1 MSPLDLYRAVKQWG
15 PFAAKTAY
23 YGSLSCALGP
33 FTKDHR
39 ASLWAMQRWCKSSV
53 HGLHIEVDVDGL
65 ENVPQDSAF
74 VYCTN
79 HQSIVDIIVLGSVL
93 TGDYK
98 WAAKRSLLKIPF
110 LGWHLRLAGHVPV
123 DRGSGTRVAAQVIER
138 FTEVLKGG
146 KPLLVFP
153 EGTRTETGAMK
164 PFKNG
169 GFYAAVRAGVPVV
182 PVALEGT
189 FDLMKRGAQHTG
201 EKNFRQVRV
210 RVGKPLIA
218 KATGKESGKVADL
231 RDRTHAAIASMLV
244 GIGGRVESAK
254 PTSGPTATDAPLG
267 GDSTVSANAA
277 E

>member
-1 MSPLDLYRAVKQWG
+1 LDLYRAAKQWG

-33 FTKDHR
+33 LTRDHR
-39 ASLWAMQRWCKSSV
+39 ASLWAMQKWCQSSTR
-53 HGLHIEVDVDGL
+53 GLSIEVDVAGL
-65 ENVPQDSAF
+65 ENVPKDSAF

-98 WAAKRSLLKIPF
+98 WAAKRSLMKIPF
-110 LGWHLRLAGHVPV
+110 LGWHLKLAGHVPV

-169 GFYAAVRAGVPVV
+169 GFYAAVRAGVPIV

-201 EKNFRQVRV
+201 ERNLRQVRV
-210 RVGKPLIA
+210 RVGSPVEA
-218 KATGKESGKVADL
+218 RAQGKESAKVADL

-244 GIGGRVESAK
+244 NIGGRVESARAAAA
-254 PTSGPTATDAPLG
+254 PAATFESSSD
-267 GDSTVSANAA
+267 NAA
-277 E
+277 EQHAAE

>member
-1 MSPLDLYRAVKQWG
+1 MSPLDLYRAAKQWG

-33 FTKDHR
+33 LTKDHR
-39 ASLWAMQRWCKSSV
+39 ASLWAMQQWCKSSCR
-53 HGLHIEVDVDGL
+53 GLSIDVEVAGL
-65 ENVPQDSAF
+65 ENVPKDGPF

-169 GFYAAVRAGVPVV
+169 GFYAAVRAGAPVV

-189 FDLMKRGAQHTG
+189 FDLMKRGAQDTG
-201 EKNFRQVRV
+201 ERNFRTVRV
-210 RVGKPLIA
+210 RVGAPLAA
-218 KATGKESGKVADL
+218 KTTGKESAKVADL

-244 GIGGRVESAK
+244 DIGGRVESPK
-254 PTSGPTATDAPLG
+254 PAAAEA
-267 GDSTVSANAA
+267 TVSDNAA